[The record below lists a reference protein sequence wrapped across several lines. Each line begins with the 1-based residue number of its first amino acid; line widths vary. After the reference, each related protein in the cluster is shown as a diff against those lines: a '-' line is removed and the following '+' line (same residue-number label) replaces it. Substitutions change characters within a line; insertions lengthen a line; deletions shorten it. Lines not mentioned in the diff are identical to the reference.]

1 MRELLEKSNVNKDR
15 LKRFINRVTAE
26 QISGL
31 SEPCYVATFKK
42 EYFELLKSIGLEEKD
57 FRNFVNTFYIERESG
72 DKILKDLGTN
82 VVLFVIYYFLHN
94 KDVPSYITA
103 MMYLAIKFYSSELRK
118 FFPSFCD
125 PDLFKYTLD
134 HLNKTHLFYREK
146 TISNA
151 LFYISNDMRRKH
163 TKDIEKFD
171 DPERISTI
179 VYEFR
184 NRIKQSI
191 RSFAN
196 LYYQFS
202 EEGIKITTS
211 QAEDEETIPEQVLE
225 RGQRAIETTVKN
237 IVVYKQIDKKAL
249 EDAKRITG
257 ININLANSIVETIGN
272 TKYSDNIK
280 LIYELFIKD
289 LHDIKQLCG
298 SDFYSFVQNLM
309 AIKRTSKPIYFKQQ
323 VSEFLNIILIDSG
336 YSEKFKNL
344 TAQTKFAASSFLA
357 YYLTIYLRNL
367 ICK

>member
-1 MRELLEKSNVNKDR
+1 MRELLEKSNVNKDK
-15 LKRFINRVTAE
+15 LKRFINKVTAE
-26 QISGL
+26 QISAM
-31 SEPCYVATFKK
+31 SEPCYSAPFKK
-42 EYFELLKSIGLEEKD
+42 EYFELLKAIGLEEKD
-57 FRNFVNTFYIERESG
+57 IRDFINRFYIERESG

-82 VVLFVIYYFLHN
+82 VVLFIIYYFLHI

-103 MMYLAIKFYSSELRK
+103 MMYLSIKFYSSEYHK
-118 FFPSFCD
+118 FFPTFCN

-151 LFYISNDMRRKH
+151 LFYISNDIRRKH
-163 TKDIEKFD
+163 TKDIERYD
-171 DPERISTI
+171 DPEKISKI

-211 QAEDEETIPEQVLE
+211 QAEDEETIPEQILE
-225 RGQRAIETTVKN
+225 RGQRAIDTTVKN
-237 IVVYKQIDKKAL
+237 IIVYKQIDKKAL

-257 ININLANSIVETIGN
+257 ININLANVIVETLGN
-272 TKYSDNIK
+272 TKYNDHIR

-298 SDFYSFVQNLM
+298 TDFYGYVQNLM

-323 VSEFLNIILIDSG
+323 ISEFLNIILVDSG
-336 YSEKFKNL
+336 YSEKFKSL

-357 YYLTIYLRNL
+357 YYLAIYLRNL